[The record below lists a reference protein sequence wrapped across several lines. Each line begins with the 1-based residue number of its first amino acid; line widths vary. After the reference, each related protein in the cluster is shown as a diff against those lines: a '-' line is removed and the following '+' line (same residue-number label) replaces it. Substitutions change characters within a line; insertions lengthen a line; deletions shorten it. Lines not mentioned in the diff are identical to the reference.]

1 MKALI
6 LAAGYATRLYP
17 LTLNQP
23 KPLLPVG
30 DKPVIEH
37 IIEKIS
43 GIDDINEILVVTN
56 QKFFGH
62 FEDWAEKSNMLSFL
76 EGRRIK
82 ILNDGTLSNDDRLGA
97 IGDIDFAIKNEGIE
111 DDLLIV
117 AGDNL
122 FQFGLDE
129 FVEFARSKHPMSSVG
144 VYDLEDI
151 EAAKRFGV
159 VKIDGD
165 AKIVDFQEKP
175 PQPASTLVAKCL
187 YYFPAVKLG
196 LIADYIEEGKI
207 KDAPGY
213 YLEWL
218 SERDGVYG
226 YSFEGS
232 WYDIGHLESY
242 KEADEEMKR
251 KGSGA
256 IET

>member
-30 DKPVIEH
+30 GKPVIEH
-37 IIEKIS
+37 IIEKLNEIRE
-43 GIDDINEILVVTN
+43 INEILVVTN

-62 FEDWAEKSNMLSFL
+62 FESWADGYAV
-76 EGRRIK
+76 EGSRVK
-82 ILNDGTLSNDDRLGA
+82 ILNDGTLSNNDRLGA
-97 IGDIDFAIKNEGIE
+97 VGDIDFVIRNEGINE
-111 DDLLIV
+111 DMLIV

-122 FQFGLDE
+122 FQFGLVE

-144 VYDLEDI
+144 LYDLKDL

-159 VKIDGD
+159 VQIDD
-165 AKIVDFQEKP
+165 EAKVTNFEEKP
-175 PQPASTLVAKCL
+175 SQPASTLVAKCL
-187 YYFPAVKLG
+187 YYFPGDKLG
-196 LIADYIEEGKI
+196 LIRDYLKQGKT

-218 SERDGVYG
+218 SRRDEGYG
-226 YSFEGS
+226 FSFNGS

-251 KGSGA
+251 RERENVSA
-256 IET
+256 